1 MKNQTDL
8 IVKIVAIL
16 LALIACGVI
25 ASNAPQPFSPA
36 DPAPVPAV
44 NVVLPPGTVVKTNG
58 LPNAGEGSPAGGGAG
73 AGASAGRGGAAPSGG
88 GFSVQAGGRDGR

>member
-25 ASNAPQPFSPA
+25 ASNAPQPFSPT
-36 DPAPVPAV
+36 DPTPVPV
-44 NVVLPPGTVVKTNG
+44 VDVVLPPGTVVKTNG
-58 LPNAGEGSPAGGGAG
+58 LPNAGEGSNAQPGAPAGA
-73 AGASAGRGGAAPSGG
+73 APAAGGAANGRFSSGA
-88 GFSVQAGGRDGR
+88 SGR

>member
-25 ASNAPQPFSPA
+25 ASNAPQPFSPT
-36 DPAPVPAV
+36 DPVPVPAV

-58 LPNAGEGSPAGGGAG
+58 LPNAGEGG
-73 AGASAGRGGAAPSGG
+73 SAPVSGG
-88 GFSVQAGGRDGR
+88 GSSGQSANPARGGGRMSDNGR